1 MTGRCVRSAQ
11 SRSLCYGMI
20 KRLYIDN
27 FRCLVNFEL
36 DIDSINLFLGANGV
50 GKSTVFEVLQKIQ
63 AFVGGDSKVE
73 GIFKS
78 TDCTRW
84 QISSIQR
91 FELEIIGNGG
101 CYKYELGIGYER
113 DKCHVEYE
121 RLWFDNQPLLKFEL
135 GEVQLYRDNYSE
147 GPQYSFDWSQSMIPS
162 LMPRNDN
169 TKLTWFRERIKR
181 FIIVQ
186 IIPSLM
192 VDESS
197 QSETCLTINMENF
210 VSWYR
215 YLSEDQ
221 GKVSEIANILKDVLD
236 GFSNFRFE
244 RVSEQNLVLKLRL
257 TGGTDSTKP
266 IEYRLGELSDGQK
279 MLIALYALIHGTK
292 SEDYTL
298 CIDEPENFL
307 ALPEIQPWLIQLY
320 DICSEGQLQALLISH
335 HPELINYL
343 LVSPIGYW
351 FERQSNAPVRVK
363 RISSE
368 MADNSGLPIS
378 ELMARGWLNESA

>member
-1 MTGRCVRSAQ
+1 M
-11 SRSLCYGMI
+11 L
-20 KRLYIDN
+20 KRIYIDN

-36 DIDSINLFLGANGV
+36 DVDAINLFLGSNGA

-63 AFVGGDSKVE
+63 AFVSGDSKVE
-73 GIFKS
+73 GIFRS
-78 TDCTRW
+78 VDCTRW
-84 QISSIQR
+84 QTSQIQR
-91 FELEIIGNGG
+91 FELEIIGNDGS
-101 CYKYELGIGYER
+101 YKYELGIGHNR
-113 DKCHVEYE
+113 DKCRVEYE

-135 GEVQLYRDNYSE
+135 GEVQLYRDNHSE
-147 GPQYSFDWSQSMIPS
+147 GPKYPFDWSQSMLPS
-162 LMPRNDN
+162 LMPRSDN
-169 TKLTWFRERIKR
+169 TKLTWFRERMAQ
-181 FIIVQ
+181 FIIVR

-192 VDESS
+192 LDESI
-197 QSETCLTINMENF
+197 QEEMRLTGNLENY

-221 GKVSEIANILKDVLD
+221 GKVTEIANILREVLD
-236 GFSNFRFE
+236 GFTNFKFE
-244 RVSEQNLVLKLRL
+244 RVSEQSLVLKLRFS
-257 TGGTDSTKP
+257 GKENSSKP

-279 MLIALYALIHGTK
+279 TLIALYTLLYGIK

-320 DICSEGQLQALLISH
+320 DLCSDGQIQALLISH

-343 LVSPIGYW
+343 LASPIGYW
-351 FERQSNAPVRVK
+351 FERQSNTPVRVK

-368 MADNSGLPIS
+368 MADNSGLS
-378 ELMARGWLNESA
+378 VAELIARGWLNEPT

>member
-1 MTGRCVRSAQ
+1 M
-11 SRSLCYGMI
+11 LKHI
-20 KRLYIDN
+20 YIDN

-36 DIDSINLFLGANGV
+36 DVDAINLVLGSNGV
-50 GKSTVFEVLQKIQ
+50 GKSTVFEAIQKIQ
-63 AFVGGDSKVE
+63 AFVSGDSKIE
-73 GIFKS
+73 KIFKF

-84 QISSIQR
+84 QTSPIQR
-91 FELEIIGNGG
+91 FELEILGNGG
-101 CYKYELGIGYER
+101 SYKYELGIGHNQ
-113 DKCHVEYE
+113 DKCRVEYE

-135 GEVQLYRDNYSE
+135 GEVKLYRDNHSE
-147 GPQYSFDWSQSMIPS
+147 GPQYPFDWSQSMIPS

-169 TKLTWFRERIKR
+169 TKLTWFRERLKR

-186 IIPSLM
+186 IIPPLM
-192 VDESS
+192 LGETS
-197 QSETCLTINMENF
+197 QEEMRLAIKMENF

-221 GKVSEIANILKDVLD
+221 GKVAEIGNILREVLD
-236 GFSNFRFE
+236 GFTSFRFE
-244 RVSEQNLVLKLRL
+244 RVSEQNLVLKLRFS
-257 TGGTDSTKP
+257 GGKDSPKP
-266 IEYRLGELSDGQK
+266 IEYRMGELSDGQK
-279 MLIALYALIHGTK
+279 TLVALYTLIHGTK

-320 DICSEGQLQALLISH
+320 DLCSEGQLQALLISH

-343 LVSPIGYW
+343 LASPIGYW

-368 MADNSGLPIS
+368 VADNSGLPVS
-378 ELMARGWLNESA
+378 ELIARGWLNESA

>member
-1 MTGRCVRSAQ
+1 MLQR
-11 SRSLCYGMI
+11 I
-20 KRLYIDN
+20 YIDN

-36 DIDSINLFLGANGV
+36 KVDSINLFLGSNGA

-63 AFVGGDSKVE
+63 AFVSGDSKVE

-78 TDCTRW
+78 ADCTRW
-84 QISSIQR
+84 QTSQMQR
-91 FELEIIGNGG
+91 FELGISGNDGS
-101 CYKYELGIGYER
+101 YKYELGIGHNR
-113 DKCHVEYE
+113 DRCRVEYE
-121 RLWFDNQPLLKFEL
+121 RLWFDNQPLLRFEL
-135 GEVQLYRDNYSE
+135 GEAQLYRDNHSE
-147 GPQYSFDWSQSMIPS
+147 GPTYPFDWSQSMLPS

-169 TKLTWFRERIKR
+169 TKLTWFRKRMAR
-181 FIIVQ
+181 FIIVK
-186 IIPSLM
+186 IVPSLM

-197 QSETCLTINMENF
+197 QEEMRLVSKMENY

-221 GKVSEIANILKDVLD
+221 GKVAELSNILKEVLD
-236 GFSNFRFE
+236 GFTNFKFD
-244 RVSEQNLVLKLRL
+244 RVSEQNLVLKLRFAGEISN
-257 TGGTDSTKP
+257 TRP

-279 MLIALYALIHGTK
+279 MLIALYTLLHGTK

-307 ALPEIQPWLIQLY
+307 ALPEIQPWLTQLY
-320 DICSEGQLQALLISH
+320 DLCSNGQLQALLISH

-343 LVSPIGYW
+343 LASPIGYW

-363 RISSE
+363 QISDE
-368 MADNSGLPIS
+368 VANNSGLPVS
-378 ELMARGWLNESA
+378 ELIARGWLNESA